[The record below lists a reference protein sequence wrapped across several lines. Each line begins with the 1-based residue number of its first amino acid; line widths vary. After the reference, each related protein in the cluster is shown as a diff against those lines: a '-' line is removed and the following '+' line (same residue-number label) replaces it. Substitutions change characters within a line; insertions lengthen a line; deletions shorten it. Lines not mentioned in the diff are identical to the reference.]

1 MSRDAGFRRKERLR
15 SAIALLMFGL
25 GTLAFL
31 IAIDRP
37 EWFHLR
43 PASAAAEAMS
53 QAAMPAPERNDG

>member
-1 MSRDAGFRRKERLR
+1 MSDEDRRRLMERLR
-15 SAIALLMFGL
+15 SSLAMLLFGV

-43 PASAAAEAMS
+43 PANGTAEAMS
-53 QAAMPAPERNDG
+53 HSATISPDRNDS

>member
-1 MSRDAGFRRKERLR
+1 MPHDDRTRRMERLR
-15 SAIALLMFGL
+15 SSIALLLFGV

-43 PASAAAEAMS
+43 PASGTAEAMS
-53 QAAMPAPERNDG
+53 QAATAAPDRNDG